1 MKTRR
6 LRQLHLQNNKLKCI
20 SDRAFDKLK
29 ARSQCQKIQKFHQFS
44 KFFSKFKIFEKFKS
58 DFEHTKSVWKFSIW
72 RKINFHIFQINFL
85 IKMSILKF

>member
-29 ARSQCQKIQKFHQFS
+29 ARSKFQKILHFLKFI
-44 KFFSKFKIFEKFKS
+44 KIFRE
-58 DFEHTKSVWKFSIW
+58 I
-72 RKINFHIFQINFL
+72 
-85 IKMSILKF
+85 

>member
-29 ARSQCQKIQKFHQFS
+29 ARSRFRKILDFQKFF
-44 KFFSKFKIFEKFKS
+44 KFLGPISVVIENFE
-58 DFEHTKSVWKFSIW
+58 
-72 RKINFHIFQINFL
+72 RA
-85 IKMSILKF
+85 

>member
-29 ARSQCQKIQKFHQFS
+29 ACSKTLDYFKLLYFPKIG
-44 KFFSKFKIFEKFKS
+44 
-58 DFEHTKSVWKFSIW
+58 KFSI
-72 RKINFHIFQINFL
+72 IHPQT
-85 IKMSILKF
+85 

>member
-29 ARSQCQKIQKFHQFS
+29 ARSKFQKFPQFT
-44 KFFSKFKIFEKFKS
+44 KFLENKK
-58 DFEHTKSVWKFSIW
+58 KSV
-72 RKINFHIFQINFL
+72 
-85 IKMSILKF
+85 ILNMHKASGSSQFGEK

>member
-29 ARSQCQKIQKFHQFS
+29 VRS
-44 KFFSKFKIFEKFKS
+44 KFSFFLHFWKISKFSAEISFAILNVN
-58 DFEHTKSVWKFSIW
+58 KSVWKFSIW
-72 RKINFHIFQINFL
+72 RKINFHIFQTNFL
-85 IKMSILKF
+85 IKMSISKF

>member
-29 ARSQCQKIQKFHQFS
+29 ARSKFQKNTIFS
-44 KFFSKFKIFEKFKS
+44 EIYQNFS
-58 DFEHTKSVWKFSIW
+58 
-72 RKINFHIFQINFL
+72 
-85 IKMSILKF
+85 

>member
-29 ARSQCQKIQKFHQFS
+29 ARSQFQKIQKFPQFFKFFENS
-44 KFFSKFKIFEKFKS
+44 KFLRNSKVILNLQKASGSSQFGEK
-58 DFEHTKSVWKFSIW
+58 
-72 RKINFHIFQINFL
+72 
-85 IKMSILKF
+85 